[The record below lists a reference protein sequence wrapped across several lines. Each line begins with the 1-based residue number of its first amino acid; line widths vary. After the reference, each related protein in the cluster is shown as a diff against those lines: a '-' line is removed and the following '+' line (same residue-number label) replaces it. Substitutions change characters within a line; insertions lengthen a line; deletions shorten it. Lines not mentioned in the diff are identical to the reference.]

1 MVPPAPLGATG
12 GPVSRMRD
20 PGSVP
25 RRGRSRIADGRHRLP
40 EPRPSL
46 APARPTET
54 CPACNVA
61 TPPGARFC
69 PQCGSGL
76 RVIES
81 TTAPPAAERRQL
93 TVVFCDLVGS
103 SELSTRLDPE
113 DLARLIGRFHRC
125 VSETMGRYGGFFA
138 RPMGDGALVFF
149 GFPQAHEDDAERAV
163 RASLATVEAV
173 GAIARQDGRALQVK
187 IGIATGVAIVGDLVN
202 AGSDRG
208 LDASGE
214 APNLAARLQAL
225 AEPDTVLIPE
235 SVRRLVGP
243 LFVYRELGHHS
254 LKGWEAPVEVAQV
267 LRPAANPSRFD
278 ARTNHRL
285 TPLVGRDIEV
295 DRMAASWRKARQ
307 GSGRVVL
314 ITGEPGIGK
323 SRLVAELL
331 AGTVLEP
338 HARLRCFCFAH
349 QQGVALYPFI
359 QHIEHIAG
367 LASEDP
373 PGLRRAKLESI
384 LSDAPEDEF
393 ALVANLV
400 MVPFDR
406 RSPVMQSSLKRR
418 HDRTLGTLI
427 NWLVRSSRRHPV
439 LAIVEDAHWADPSSL
454 ELLRLMVSRAASLP
468 LLLVVT
474 ARPEFKPDWTDGAH
488 VERITLLPLKAPD
501 GAALV
506 RGMAGCDAL
515 AQDVVEAIVARSDG
529 VPLFLEEVTTA
540 VLEAGDGDRDA
551 PLRGGPGAV
560 PPSIHASLLARLD
573 RLGAARS
580 VAEAAAAIGREF
592 SVDLL
597 QHALD
602 ASDPDLDDAIRRLIE
617 MGLVLPGGQPGA
629 GRLRFKHALIQDTA
643 YGLMLRDRRRLLHER
658 IAVALEARL
667 PQIAAAEPQIV
678 AHHFTEARLT
688 ERAMTWWLRAG
699 TQSLSRAATAEAIAQ
714 LRRGLE
720 LNASLPEMDARRR
733 QELDLR
739 ILLTKAIV
747 ASQGH
752 GSPSFAVECVRM
764 RTLCDELGSPPQLLT
779 VLFFQWTR
787 VLLQA
792 ELATAARQA
801 DELRTLARKRDDR
814 KWEFLGC
821 YAAGFTQFHLGAF
834 RNARLLL
841 RRALEL
847 FDPDRRECYG
857 TAGDPRVLLH
867 TYLAWERMCAGR
879 FGEGWAACDAAVSE
893 ARTLGQPYSLAH
905 ALTKQAHLHLCI
917 GLPATASPI
926 AAELQALTDDH
937 GMVLYGAFATCFRGW
952 CGALLG
958 DVRPGLALVRRSTA
972 LYRDTGTRLNLPSLL
987 RVEAELC
994 GLAGDAKG
1002 GLAKIAEAWAL
1013 LSETGERMEE
1023 ADLGRTEGV
1032 LLGRMGD
1039 FAGAE
1044 AALTVAHDVAV
1055 AQGARLFALR
1065 ARTSLAELMGRQA
1078 RQAEA
1083 KATLAG
1089 TLRQFAPAADIPD
1102 VLRARRILRELR

>member
-1 MVPPAPLGATG
+1 M
-12 GPVSRMRD
+12 SRMRD
-20 PGSVP
+20 PGWAP
-25 RRGRSRIADGRHRLP
+25 RRGRSRIADGRHRVG
-40 EPRPSL
+40 EPRLSHVPG
-46 APARPTET
+46 RPTET
-54 CPACNVA
+54 CPACNAA
-61 TPPGARFC
+61 TPPEARFC

-76 RVIES
+76 RIVDS
-81 TTAPPAAERRQL
+81 TVAQPMAERRQL

-103 SELSTRLDPE
+103 SELATRLDPE
-113 DLARLIGRFHRC
+113 DLAKLIGRFHRC
-125 VSETMGRYGGFFA
+125 VAETVGRYGGFFA

-173 GAIARQDGRALQVK
+173 AAIEGQDGQALHVK

-225 AEPDTVLIPE
+225 AQPDTVLVAE
-235 SVRRLVGP
+235 NVRRLVGH
-243 LFVYRELGHHS
+243 LFVYRELGRQV

-285 TPLVGRDIEV
+285 TPLVGRDVEV
-295 DRMAASWRKARQ
+295 DRMAASWRHARA
-307 GSGRVVL
+307 GAGRVVL
-314 ITGEPGIGK
+314 VTGEPGIGK

-331 AGTVLEP
+331 ARTVLEP
-338 HARLRCFCFAH
+338 QARLRCFCFAH

-367 LASEDP
+367 LAPEDP
-373 PGLRRAKLESI
+373 PELRKTKLESV

-393 ALVANLV
+393 ALIANLL

-406 RSPVMQSSLKRR
+406 RSPVMQSTMKRR
-418 HDRTLGTLI
+418 HDRTLGTLL
-427 NWLVRSSRRHPV
+427 NWLVRSSLRRPV
-439 LAIVEDAHWADPSSL
+439 LAVVEDAHWADPSSV
-454 ELLRLMVSRAASLP
+454 ELLRLMAVRAPSLP

-474 ARPEFKPDWTDGAH
+474 ARPEFKPDWAGGDH
-488 VERITLLPLKAPD
+488 VERIVLSPLTSRD
-501 GAALV
+501 GATLV
-506 RGMAGCDAL
+506 RGMTGCDAL

-540 VLEAGDGDRDA
+540 MLEAADGSRDA
-551 PLRGGPGAV
+551 PLRGAPGAV

-573 RLGAARS
+573 RLGAARG
-580 VAEAAAAIGREF
+580 VAEAAATIGREF

-597 QHALD
+597 EHALD
-602 ASDPDLDDAIRRLIE
+602 KGDANLHGAIRRLID
-617 MGLVLPGGQPGA
+617 MGLVLRGGQPGT

-658 IAVALEARL
+658 IAEALESRF

-678 AHHFTEARLT
+678 AHHFTEARLA
-688 ERAMTWWLRAG
+688 ERAIAWWFRAG
-699 TQSLSRAATAEAIAQ
+699 TQSLSRAATSEAIAQ
-714 LRRGLE
+714 LRRALD
-720 LNASLPEMDARRR
+720 LNASLPETDARRR

-752 GSPSFAVECVRM
+752 GSPSFAAECARM
-764 RTLCDELGSPPQLLT
+764 RTLCAELGSPPQLLT
-779 VLFFQWTR
+779 VLFFQWTG
-787 VLLQA
+787 VLVQA
-792 ELATAARQA
+792 DFVAAHRQA
-801 DELRTLARKRDDR
+801 DELRMFARKRDDR

-834 RNARLLL
+834 RTARQFL

-847 FDPDRRECYG
+847 FEPDRRECYG
-857 TAGDPRVLLH
+857 TAGDPRVVLH

-893 ARTLGQPYSLAH
+893 ARTLGQAYSLAH
-905 ALTKQAHLHLCI
+905 ALTKKAHLHLCI
-917 GLPATASPI
+917 GLPATASPV
-926 AAELQALTDDH
+926 AVELQALTDDH

-952 CGALLG
+952 CRALLG
-958 DVRPGLALVRRSTA
+958 DVRQGLALVRRSTA
-972 LYRDTGTRLNLPSLL
+972 LYRDSGTRLNLPSLL

-994 GLAGDAKG
+994 GLAGDPEG
-1002 GLAKIAEAWAL
+1002 GLAKIAEAWAVV
-1013 LSETGERMEE
+1013 SETGERMEE
-1023 ADLGRTEGV
+1023 ADLRRTEGV

-1039 FAGAE
+1039 FARAE
-1044 AALTVAHDVAV
+1044 AALTVAHDVAA

-1065 ARTSLAELMGRQA
+1065 ARTSLAELMARQA

-1089 TLRQFAPAADIPD
+1089 TLRQFTPEGDVPD
-1102 VLRARRILRELR
+1102 VMRARQLLRGMR